1 MLILKIIWSIIINL
15 LINHW
20 LFDQYF
26 ICFLIILSNEEK
38 LQLRIESL
46 EMTNS
51 EIINQMKYGVLN
63 LALIGLK

>member
-26 ICFLIILSNEEK
+26 ICSLIILSNEEK

-51 EIINQMKYGVLN
+51 EIINQIKYGVLN